1 VGSFAFCKAHFVR
14 NKILMRGKGYQGL
27 AIVQIVKLIK
37 PEVETGVAMNNSE
50 QVVQFLCKEN

>member
-1 VGSFAFCKAHFVR
+1 
-14 NKILMRGKGYQGL
+14 MRGKGYQGL

-37 PEVETGVAMNNSE
+37 PEVEIGVAMNNSE